1 MEMDLAEQ
9 NYPVSSNEE
18 GKEKEKTT
26 VGTELNNPSEQAWTE
41 ALYLELASVP
51 TAPESLGERCYPKHK
66 WKGYFPTFLMSFCWP
81 WS

>member
-1 MEMDLAEQ
+1 
-9 NYPVSSNEE
+9 VSSNEE

-51 TAPESLGERCYPKHK
+51 TAPGEPWRKVLPKA
-66 WKGYFPTFLMSFCWP
+66 
-81 WS
+81 